1 MGEAEKG
8 RIMTAA
14 FSVAVSV
21 VLVVIKILVAY
32 FSNSIGVF
40 SEALNNGLDLVTVLI
55 AFMAVRIAIKPPDS
69 DHTYGHGKYE
79 NLSAAIELA
88 IISVLSVYIIYR
100 SIDRIISRDFQIN
113 LNNYVFA
120 VLAFSIVLNLARVF
134 ILGRAARKY
143 RSSVFEAG
151 FLNYMSDIASSV
163 IVILGLVF
171 VQAGFPLADPI
182 ASIIVA
188 AIVLVFSLRLSI
200 KVLRSLLDYI
210 PAEVTSKIRKAL
222 ASIDDIKKV
231 NELRIHEVGNTKF
244 INIEAAIDKN
254 IYLSRAEKV
263 KKQVRDAIEKLFPG
277 SRTILELKTELSR
290 DNVTSRVKEIVL
302 DNHDIEDIHNISIY
316 DIGDRIDISLHIMMK
331 KHLRLSQTEVVTRHL
346 EEEIKKNIPG
356 LRSIYIH
363 IEDNM
368 VRQAFIDITSE
379 SRGLI
384 SKTKN
389 VISEYIDPD
398 TCHNFTIL
406 KCGKKYSIAFH
417 CRLNQELKIDQ
428 AHGIIT
434 SVEGL
439 IRENISNIGDL
450 AIHVEPSQQD
460 LRFD

>member
-1 MGEAEKG
+1 MGDANNRKTV
-8 RIMTAA
+8 ITA
-14 FSVAVSV
+14 FSLAVSV
-21 VLVVIKILVAY
+21 VLVIIKILVAY

-55 AFMAVRIAIKPPDS
+55 AFMAVRIAVKPPDS

-79 NLSAAIELA
+79 NLSAAIELG
-88 IISVLSVYIIYR
+88 IISILSVYIIYR
-100 SIDRIISRDFQIN
+100 SIDRIISRDLQIN

-143 RSSVFEAG
+143 RSSVFEAE
-151 FLNYMSDIASSV
+151 FLNYMSDIASSI

-171 VQAGFPLADPI
+171 VRTGFPLADPI

-188 AIVLVFSLRLSI
+188 AIVLVFSLRLSF
-200 KVLRSLLDYI
+200 KVLRNLLDHI
-210 PAEVTSKIRKAL
+210 PAEVTSKIRKVL
-222 ASIDDIKKV
+222 DSVDDIKKINV
-231 NELRIHEVGNTKF
+231 LRIHEVGNIKF

-263 KKQVRDAIEKLFPG
+263 KKQVRNEIEKLFPG
-277 SRTILELKTELSR
+277 SRTIFELKTELSR
-290 DNVTSRVKEIVL
+290 ENVISRVKEMVL
-302 DNHDIEDIHNISIY
+302 DNQEIEDIHNVYIY
-316 DIGDRIDISLHIMMK
+316 EIEDRIDISLHIMMK
-331 KHLRLSQTEVVTRHL
+331 NHLRLSQTEMITRYM
-346 EEEIKKNIPG
+346 EEEIKQKIPE

-363 IEDNM
+363 IEDNKE
-368 VRQAFIDITSE
+368 RKAFIDITSE
-379 SRGLI
+379 SKDLI
-384 SKTKN
+384 SKTKKA
-389 VISEYIDPD
+389 ISDYIDPE

-406 KCGKKYSIAFH
+406 KCGNKYNIAFH

-439 IRENISNIGDL
+439 IRESISNIGDL
-450 AIHVEPSQQD
+450 AIHVEPSQ
-460 LRFD
+460 